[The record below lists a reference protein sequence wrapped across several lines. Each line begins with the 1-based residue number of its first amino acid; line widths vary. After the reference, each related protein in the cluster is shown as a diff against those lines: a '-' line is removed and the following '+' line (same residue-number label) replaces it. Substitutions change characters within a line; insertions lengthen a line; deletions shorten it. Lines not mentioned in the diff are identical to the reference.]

1 MLSNSQQ
8 QRHELQKLKQQVK
21 ESSPDIFVITTHHA
35 RIICFFNKLRKL
47 AGSKT
52 EEKLAVRNLAVIK
65 FTYIPGKSIVIVELV
80 YEGIP
85 NKGHRHDNQWT
96 RNQNKFYIFKVRT
109 ETSSLIF
116 PGYVNTPTPVI
127 LYMVRHGLGLHNK
140 KANLFKLDFNLLK
153 LITSDPLLINDDGIK
168 DAAAVMK
175 KDIAQ
180 YYNTGSVYLV
190 SSPLRRCIETM
201 ALLVLEW
208 KNAAQ
213 KESQKKLQKEPQ
225 KESQKKSQKE
235 PQKEPQ
241 KELQKELQKKSQEAV
256 IYILPCLHELPA
268 KDKKSH
274 GQCDNDSNALQ
285 SNSRNR
291 WFRWLH
297 PENTS
302 ICISNTDSCKTLTDI
317 FKGMKKGDLLLKK
330 LHSQSQSISI
340 DWSIYTSNRE
350 LELGGDCKK
359 QVFSKFLNILD
370 NRGAKTFD
378 II

>member
-1 MLSNSQQ
+1 MSSNSQKQ
-8 QRHELQKLKQQVK
+8 QQQELQKLKLQVK
-21 ESSPDIFVITTHHA
+21 GSSPNIFVITTHHA

-47 AGSKT
+47 AGSNT

-65 FTYIPGKSIVIVELV
+65 FTYIPGESIVIVELV
-80 YEGIP
+80 CEGILN
-85 NKGHRHDNQWT
+85 NKGHDKQWT
-96 RNQNKFYIFKVRT
+96 TSQNKFYIFKLT
-109 ETSSLIF
+109 EHNSSLIF
-116 PGYVNTPTPVI
+116 PGYMKTSIPVI

-153 LITSDPLLINDDGIK
+153 LITSDPLLINDHGIAVAARAMK
-168 DAAAVMK
+168 D
-175 KDIAQ
+175 DISQ
-180 YYNTGSVYLV
+180 YNTQSVYLV

-213 KESQKKLQKEPQ
+213 EP
-225 KESQKKSQKE
+225 QKKSQK
-235 PQKEPQ
+235 
-241 KELQKELQKKSQEAV
+241 AV

-302 ICISNTDSCKTLTDI
+302 ICISHTDSCKRLTDI
-317 FKGMKKGDLLLKK
+317 FKGMKKGDLLQK
-330 LHSQSQSISI
+330 LQSQSQSISI
-340 DWSIYTSNRE
+340 DWSIYNINKKLT
-350 LELGGDCKK
+350 GGDCKT
-359 QVFSKFLNILD
+359 QVFSECLNIL
-370 NRGAKTFD
+370 GITEAKTFD
-378 II
+378 I